1 MSPGLENG
9 TNRCRD
15 SGGADEIRTRDPL
28 LAKQVLYQLS
38 YDPSMEGCSERTFLR
53 NLLCAINRDPDY
65 SLYSFL
71 YTFVLRPSARI
82 PKSIVAVSLERR

>member
-1 MSPGLENG
+1 
-9 TNRCRD
+9 
-15 SGGADEIRTRDPL
+15 
-28 LAKQVLYQLS
+28 
-38 YDPSMEGCSERTFLR
+38 MEGCSERTFLR

-82 PKSIVAVSLERR
+82 PESIVAVSLERR